1 MKQPDKEHRI
11 EMGWLYATDWIKAV
25 HMFQHRLTSKLPED
39 KFFEGI
45 GSRLEVDFNCYL
57 MALRRLERAVLMAY
71 NAWDDG
77 TSSVPKALGA
87 FRKLTPFLAE
97 VRNVNEHFD
106 DYLNYKGNS
115 KTVDISSMAVWKINV
130 NGKVI
135 YRQGGVYLESIEP
148 MDSKNK
154 SCTIEWLGYNI
165 NLDGSTKAADELYA
179 TFIKWFKTIPKPIVD

>member
-11 EMGWLYATDWIKAV
+11 EMGWLYATDWIRAV
-25 HMFQHRLTSKLPED
+25 HMFQHRLTSQLPED

-45 GSRLEVDFNCYL
+45 GPRLEVDFNCYL
-57 MALRRLERAVLMAY
+57 MALRRLERAVMLAY
-71 NAWDDG
+71 DAWDDK
-77 TSSVPKALGA
+77 TPEIPKALSN
-87 FRKLTPFLAE
+87 FRHVTPFLAN

-115 KTVDISSMAVWKINV
+115 KKIDISSMAVWKINI
-130 NGKVI
+130 NGKTI
-135 YRQGGVYLESIEP
+135 YRQGGLYLESVEP

-154 SCTIEWLGYNI
+154 SCTIEWLGYSI

-179 TFIKWFKTIPKPIVD
+179 AFIKWFKTIPEPIVD